1 MNWLYENLSL
11 LHVRSSGYVEMNLKS
26 EPTKLNG
33 FNFQIIS
40 EGGGVDFTWF
50 GVHTYMTGKTLS
62 RQVYWLRKRLHVKL
76 CKLWG
81 LLYKSD
87 GILVGNLKGRPIW
100 VWLKL
105 KLTTFK
111 WDQNLQ
117 FTPLRETMSIPS
129 LLYGIPPPPP
139 PTTTTG
145 VCTRSSRLKLRRL
158 NSTSSSPGETYDVP
172 IRAYNWHMRCTM
184 W

>member
-87 GILVGNLKGRPIW
+87 GILVENLKGRPIW

-129 LLYGIPPPPP
+129 LLYGIPPPSPYHHHRGLHP
-139 PTTTTG
+139 ELTIETPT
-145 VCTRSSRLKLRRL
+145 LKLYFIL
-158 NSTSSSPGETYDVP
+158 TWWDL
-172 IRAYNWHMRCTM
+172 RCPHQGL
-184 W
+184 